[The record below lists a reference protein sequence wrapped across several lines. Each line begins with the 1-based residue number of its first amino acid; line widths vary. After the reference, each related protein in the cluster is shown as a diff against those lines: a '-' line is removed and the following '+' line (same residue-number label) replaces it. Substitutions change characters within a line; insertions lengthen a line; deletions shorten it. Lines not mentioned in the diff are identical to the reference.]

1 MSIHRKALSGED
13 GEAGK
18 GGVIEPKGSAISSF
32 PSFPRSHIFSRMTP
46 DEFRRH
52 AHHLVDWMA
61 DYMRDVGALPVTPAL
76 RPGDVMRQLPASPPE
91 SGESFDTLLHDFTRI
106 IIPGM
111 THWNHPGWFAYFPG
125 NNSPPSILA
134 EMLTATLGA
143 QCMSWA
149 TSPAATELEQVT
161 MEWLRQMLGLPP
173 GFVGVIQDTAS
184 TATLVAL
191 LSARERATNNA
202 AGTAGLARTGAR
214 LTVYAT
220 REAHSSIDK
229 GVKLAGYGLD
239 QLRRVPVDGDYAMM
253 PDQLD
258 RMIAA
263 DRKAGLIPA
272 CVVATVGTTS
282 STAMDPVARIAEVCG
297 RHDVWLHVDAAY
309 AGTAAIVP
317 ELRHLFDGIEQADS
331 LVFNPH
337 KWMLVNFDC
346 SAYFVRDRDALLRTF
361 TVTPEYLR
369 TAQDEEVVNFRDW
382 GIQLGRRFRA
392 LKLWFVIRS
401 YGLDGLRE
409 LVRRHVRLAGEL
421 AEWIEAAPE
430 FELMAPVPLGLVCFR
445 YRPAGMDADDPRLD
459 DLNAA
464 LLARVNA
471 TRQVHLTHTGL
482 GGRYVIRAVIG
493 QRQTERGH
501 VEAVWRLIQE
511 AAASKRP

>member
-1 MSIHRKALSGED
+1 MN
-13 GEAGK
+13 
-18 GGVIEPKGSAISSF
+18 
-32 PSFPRSHIFSRMTP
+32 P
-46 DEFRRH
+46 DDFRRH
-52 AHHLVDWMA
+52 GHQLVDWMA
-61 DYMRDVGALPVTPAL
+61 DYMRDVGSLPVTSAV
-76 RPGDVMRQLPASPPE
+76 RPGDIMRQLPASPPE
-91 SGESFDTLLHDFTRI
+91 RGEPFDALMQDFTRI
-106 IIPGM
+106 IVPGM

-161 MEWLRQMLGLPP
+161 MDWLRQMLGLPA
-173 GFVGVIQDTAS
+173 GFTGVIQDTAS

-191 LSARERATNNA
+191 LSARERATKDA
-202 AGTAGLARTGAR
+202 AGATGLAGSGAR
-214 LTVYAT
+214 LTVYASG
-220 REAHSSIDK
+220 EAHSSIDK
-229 GVKLAGYGLD
+229 GVKLAGYGLE
-239 QLRRVPVDGDYAMM
+239 QLRRVPVDRVYAMK
-253 PDQLD
+253 PDDLD

-282 STAMDPVARIAEVCG
+282 STAIDPLPRIAEVCR
-297 RHDVWLHVDAAY
+297 RHGVWLHVDAAY

-317 ELRHLFDGIEQADS
+317 ELRHLFDGVEQADS
-331 LVFNPH
+331 FVFNPH

-346 SAYFVRDRDALLRTF
+346 CAYLVRDRDALLRTF

-369 TAQDEEVVNFRDW
+369 TAQDKEVVNFRDW

-401 YGLDGLRE
+401 YGLEGLRE
-409 LVRRHVRLAGEL
+409 VVRKHVRLAGEL
-421 AEWIEAAPE
+421 AEWMKAAPG

-445 YRPAGMDADDPRLD
+445 YRPAGMEADDPRLD

-471 TRQVHLTHTGL
+471 TRRVHLTHTRL
-482 GGRYVIRAVIG
+482 GGQYVIRVAIG
-493 QRQTERGH
+493 QRQTERSH
-501 VEAVWRLIQE
+501 VEEMWGLIQE
-511 AAASKRP
+511 AAGGRAERR